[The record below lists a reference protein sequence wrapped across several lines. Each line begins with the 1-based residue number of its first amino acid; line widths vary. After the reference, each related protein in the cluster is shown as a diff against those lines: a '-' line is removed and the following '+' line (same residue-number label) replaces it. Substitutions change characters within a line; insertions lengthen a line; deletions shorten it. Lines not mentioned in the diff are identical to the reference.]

1 MLNRQLCLGLCWP
14 LFNASRRKAVLG
26 LFYSACANSLS
37 LRLQNCRLDGARKQG
52 EREGANLSDD
62 LALQLHLQLG
72 IVTAGVGEIP
82 SGRMS
87 CKWGNRR
94 DIGLSWPGWWT
105 RGETNLGLA

>member
-14 LFNASRRKAVLG
+14 LFNTSWRKAVLG
-26 LFYSACANSLS
+26 LFYSACANSHS
-37 LRLQNCRLDGARKQG
+37 DCKTTGWMVQG
-52 EREGANLSDD
+52 SKEREGANLSDD

-87 CKWGNRR
+87 CKWSNRR
-94 DIGLSWPGWWT
+94 YIGLSWPGWWT